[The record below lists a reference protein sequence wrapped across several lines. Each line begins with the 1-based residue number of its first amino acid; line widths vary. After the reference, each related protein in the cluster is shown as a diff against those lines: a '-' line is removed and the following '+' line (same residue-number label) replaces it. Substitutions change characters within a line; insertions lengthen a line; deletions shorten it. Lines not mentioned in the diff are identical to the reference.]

1 VGVKP
6 GYVEEVV
13 VEMVTEDEDEVDGV
27 VVILTVMGFKVFS
40 NNGQP
45 TPSVWQLTR
54 M

>member
-6 GYVEEVV
+6 GYVEVV

-27 VVILTVMGFKVFS
+27 VVILTVMGVFKVFS